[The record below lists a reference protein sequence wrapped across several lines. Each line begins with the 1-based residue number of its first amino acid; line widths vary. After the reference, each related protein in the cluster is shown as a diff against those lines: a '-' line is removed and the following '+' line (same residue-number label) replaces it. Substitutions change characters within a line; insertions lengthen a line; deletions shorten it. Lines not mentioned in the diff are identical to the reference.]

1 MSESFDLNPVDRIT
15 SGAVGEPGDRTFYI
29 QARKGD
35 RLVTLLCE
43 KQQVEALAT
52 TLERL
57 LDAMPEVEDEGT
69 PVADEDLDLEEP
81 LIPEWR
87 VGPMGIELDE
97 ERDMIILILQEAVEI
112 EGEEEEEE
120 DAEPAIEGANA
131 RLVATR
137 AQMRAL
143 AEQSATVVAGG
154 RPRCRLCGFPLD
166 PVADHICPAL
176 NGHRTPESP

>member
-15 SGAVGEPGDRTFYI
+15 SGAVGDPGQRIFYI
-29 QARKGD
+29 QARQGE
-35 RLVTLLCE
+35 RLVTLICE
-43 KQQVEALAT
+43 KQQIEALAT

-97 ERDMIILILQEAVEI
+97 ERDMIILVLQEATLED
-112 EGEEEEEE
+112 EDEES
-120 DAEPAIEGANA
+120 EPVPDPASA

-143 AEQSATVVAGG
+143 AEQSASIVAGG

-166 PVADHICPAL
+166 PVSGHICPAL
-176 NGHRTPESP
+176 NGHRAPETP

>member
-1 MSESFDLNPVDRIT
+1 MTESFDLDPVDRIT
-15 SGAVGEPGDRTFYI
+15 SGATGEPGQRTFFI
-29 QARKGD
+29 QARRAE

-57 LDAMPEVEDEGT
+57 LDAMPEVEDEGP

-81 LIPEWR
+81 LVPEWR
-87 VGPMGIELDE
+87 IGPMGIELDE
-97 ERDMIILILQEAVEI
+97 ERDMIILVLQEAVEVD
-112 EGEEEEEE
+112 EESEEEVE
-120 DAEPAIEGANA
+120 APEGASA
-131 RLVATR
+131 RFVGTR

-143 AEQSATVVAGG
+143 AEQSATVVAAG

-166 PVADHICPAL
+166 PGVDHVCPAL
-176 NGHRTPESP
+176 NGHRAPETP

>member
-15 SGAVGEPGDRTFYI
+15 SGAMGEPGERIFYI
-29 QARKGD
+29 QARQGD
-35 RLVTLLCE
+35 RLVTLVCE

-97 ERDMIILILQEAVEI
+97 ERDMIILVLQEATEEV
-112 EGEEEEEE
+112 GEEEEEQLPE
-120 DAEPAIEGANA
+120 SANA
-131 RLVATR
+131 RFVATR

-143 AEQSATVVAGG
+143 AEQSATIVAAG

-166 PVADHICPAL
+166 PAGDHVCPAL
-176 NGHRTPESP
+176 NGHRAPETP